1 MKIGII
7 GSGRIGA
14 TLARL
19 LVGVG
24 HEVAVANRHTPET
37 LRALHEELGS
47 ALHPSSVE
55 EAARFGEVVVV
66 SIPFHS
72 INELP
77 APALAGK
84 IVVDSNNY
92 YPQRDGQVP
101 ALDRD
106 ETTSTELLA
115 DHLVG
120 ARVVKAFNTMYFVT
134 LAQSGDRAKDES
146 ERLSLFVAGDD
157 EEAKRI
163 VAGVIEEIGFA
174 AIDTGTLAVGGRRQQ
189 PGSDIYNTE
198 LTGAEARRVL
208 GQ

>member
-19 LVGVG
+19 FVGVG

-37 LRALHEELGS
+37 LRALQDELGS
-47 ALHPSSVE
+47 ALHPASVE
-55 EAARFGEVVVV
+55 DAGHFGDIVVV
-66 SIPFHS
+66 SIPFHT
-72 INELP
+72 IDQLP

-92 YPQRDGQVP
+92 YPGRDGNVS

-115 DHLVG
+115 QHLPG
-120 ARVVKAFNTMYFVT
+120 ARIVKAFNTMYFVT
-134 LAQSGDRAKDES
+134 LAQSGDRAQDEG
-146 ERLSLFVAGDD
+146 ERLALFLAGDD
-157 EEAKRI
+157 AEAKQA
-163 VAGVIEEIGFA
+163 VAGLIDEIGFA
-174 AIDTGTLAVGGRRQQ
+174 PVDTGSLAGGGRRQQ
-189 PGSDIYNTE
+189 PGSDIYNRE
-198 LTGAEARRVL
+198 LTGAEARQIL
-208 GQ
+208 GP